1 MRRILF
7 ALSALFAFVAAPAS
21 AAEQSAQALLDAIY
35 AQYQGDAQHAHGVYL
50 DKPAEI
56 GRYFELSLAALM
68 IADNAAA
75 AKRDDVPALDGD
87 PFIDAQDWAI
97 EGLAIHIDSQDARA
111 AQATVRF
118 TNVKEPKTI
127 RLALVHTKAGWRI
140 ADIIWN
146 AKGDSLR
153 GLYVKH

>member
-1 MRRILF
+1 MTRLLF
-7 ALSALFAFVAAPAS
+7 ALFALVATVAPAS
-21 AAEQSAQALLDAIY
+21 AAEQSAQAFLEAIY
-35 AQYQGDAQHAHGVYL
+35 AQYRGDEHSAPGVTL

-56 GRYFELSLAALM
+56 GRYFEPSLAALM
-68 IADNAAA
+68 VADDAAA
-75 AKRDDVPALDGD
+75 AKRDDVPTLDGD
-87 PFIDAQDWAI
+87 PFVDAQDWAI
-97 EGLAIHIDSQDARA
+97 TGLAIHFDSQDARA

-118 TNVKEPKTI
+118 TNLKEPRTI

-140 ADIIWN
+140 ADIIWT